1 MFVNDACALIS
12 HINEIANT
20 RFKGLLKVVLH

>member
-1 MFVNDACALIS
+1 MFENDACALIS
-12 HINEIANT
+12 HNEIANT